1 MVFLFSPFFCL
12 ANLNFFLTVTQAKAF
27 DKKTSVLQYLIKVI
41 GKNDPELLKLK
52 DEIISIDKAK
62 DMMLD
67 SLLGDLKQLT
77 NELEE
82 VKKAAERE
90 GEKNRGENGKLTVDV
105 KVTVAELK
113 EQKTSNRIIN
123 GVKFFNQMESEKEFI
138 PMEMFA
144 QSAEYQVLS
153 ASEKI
158 EEVKTSFSS
167 VLNYFGEDEKM
178 TSADFFGTLSRF
190 LQSFES
196 EKDLFE
202 QQEEIRIRD
211 EKRLAIQMEKDAK
224 NLAVQRAKER
234 KDDLDSDVSYD
245 NVQTSKDSKRKKKIV
260 TIQNSKD
267 IPNDMKGLAAAAAQ
281 AALKKKQTPAS
292 PNESIPKN
300 GPMSPMRM
308 GGVAA
313 MAAAA
318 ALKKK
323 QKAEA
328 SESTSTSGG
337 PPERPA
343 NPMGMGGIAAMVAAA
358 ALKKQQKAESSES
371 SSNSDP
377 KESPPKRPA
386 NPMGMGG
393 IAAMAVAA
401 ALKKQ
406 QKAESSESISTSDQ
420 GPPERP
426 ANPMGMGGIAAMVAA
441 AALKKEQKA
450 EATKSISTSDQSPP
464 ERPANPMG
472 MGGIADMAVAAALK
486 KQQKAEALMSISM
499 SDQSPPKKPANPM
512 GMGGIAAMAA
522 AAALKKQQKAEALNS
537 ISISDPKDIPPPER
551 PSNPMGMGGIA
562 AMAAAA
568 ALKRQEK
575 NDGNL
580 HSDTAV
586 KTDMIDNT
594 VASDSSIY
602 DNVSYDG
609 NSLEGCDSMDS
620 DMTYSTSKA
629 SHRKKSSKRSTTSN
643 ADDHPMS
650 KTTHLVRPIARRA
663 TADQMGSVAQELA
676 EDNHIDESSDSDDSA
691 LQAVN
696 SMDANVSYDNSY
708 TLNTTTPAP
717 KPGRHTFNS
726 TILRPKAIQE
736 SVDDGSEADSKDD
749 DQVAELPNRSKS
761 IRGNL
766 LAAFEDDLAMIE
778 SKDSNESDVSYG
790 TVNSTATNDTIQT
803 VQTIQSYA
811 RKTGQAY
818 DALTD
823 RLIVGSQ
830 STKEISGPGNEEN
843 DNEPSLGSRPAF
855 NPIGIG
861 GIAAAAA
868 QAALKR
874 NQDKDI
880 ASPAFN
886 GGGIAAAAAAAA
898 RKRNKKTSQSPDSI
912 ATPSSA
918 SDCRDDDSTSSI
930 STMGVGHSGIATA
943 AAQAALARMKSV
955 PNDSDIDGT
964 MLNKKIGD

>member
-393 IAAMAVAA
+393 IAA
-401 ALKKQ
+401 
-406 QKAESSESISTSDQ
+406 
-420 GPPERP
+420 
-426 ANPMGMGGIAAMVAA
+426 
-441 AALKKEQKA
+441 
-450 EATKSISTSDQSPP
+450 
-464 ERPANPMG
+464 
-472 MGGIADMAVAAALK
+472 MAVAAALK

>member
-420 GPPERP
+420 G
-426 ANPMGMGGIAAMVAA
+426 
-441 AALKKEQKA
+441 
-450 EATKSISTSDQSPP
+450 PP

>member
-1 MVFLFSPFFCL
+1 
-12 ANLNFFLTVTQAKAF
+12 
-27 DKKTSVLQYLIKVI
+27 
-41 GKNDPELLKLK
+41 
-52 DEIISIDKAK
+52 
-62 DMMLD
+62 
-67 SLLGDLKQLT
+67 
-77 NELEE
+77 
-82 VKKAAERE
+82 
-90 GEKNRGENGKLTVDV
+90 
-105 KVTVAELK
+105 
-113 EQKTSNRIIN
+113 
-123 GVKFFNQMESEKEFI
+123 
-138 PMEMFA
+138 
-144 QSAEYQVLS
+144 
-153 ASEKI
+153 
-158 EEVKTSFSS
+158 
-167 VLNYFGEDEKM
+167 
-178 TSADFFGTLSRF
+178 
-190 LQSFES
+190 
-196 EKDLFE
+196 
-202 QQEEIRIRD
+202 
-211 EKRLAIQMEKDAK
+211 
-224 NLAVQRAKER
+224 
-234 KDDLDSDVSYD
+234 
-245 NVQTSKDSKRKKKIV
+245 
-260 TIQNSKD
+260 
-267 IPNDMKGLAAAAAQ
+267 
-281 AALKKKQTPAS
+281 
-292 PNESIPKN
+292 
-300 GPMSPMRM
+300 
-308 GGVAA
+308 
-313 MAAAA
+313 
-318 ALKKK
+318 
-323 QKAEA
+323 
-328 SESTSTSGG
+328 
-337 PPERPA
+337 
-343 NPMGMGGIAAMVAAA
+343 
-358 ALKKQQKAESSES
+358 
-371 SSNSDP
+371 
-377 KESPPKRPA
+377 
-386 NPMGMGG
+386 
-393 IAAMAVAA
+393 
-401 ALKKQ
+401 
-406 QKAESSESISTSDQ
+406 
-420 GPPERP
+420 
-426 ANPMGMGGIAAMVAA
+426 
-441 AALKKEQKA
+441 
-450 EATKSISTSDQSPP
+450 
-464 ERPANPMG
+464 
-472 MGGIADMAVAAALK
+472 MAVAAALK

>member
-393 IAAMAVAA
+393 IAAM
-401 ALKKQ
+401 
-406 QKAESSESISTSDQ
+406 
-420 GPPERP
+420 
-426 ANPMGMGGIAAMVAA
+426 VAA

-472 MGGIADMAVAAALK
+472 MGGIADMAV
-486 KQQKAEALMSISM
+486 
-499 SDQSPPKKPANPM
+499 
-512 GMGGIAAMAA
+512 

>member
-267 IPNDMKGLAAAAAQ
+267 IPNDMKDLAAAAAQ

-377 KESPPKRPA
+377 KESPPK
-386 NPMGMGG
+386 
-393 IAAMAVAA
+393 
-401 ALKKQ
+401 
-406 QKAESSESISTSDQ
+406 
-420 GPPERP
+420 RP